1 MACAARK
8 CRGEWGRLGTGAR
21 TRIGG
26 RPWSSMVVIGGEP
39 GMLLSANSV
48 SSLTGARWREPLRL
62 WVEPLLGVPVSEW
75 RPRRA
80 ESDKTEGEAEVDAV
94 VDVEVVEF

>member
-1 MACAARK
+1 
-8 CRGEWGRLGTGAR
+8 
-21 TRIGG
+21 
-26 RPWSSMVVIGGEP
+26 
-39 GMLLSANSV
+39 MLLSANSV

-75 RPRRA
+75 RRRA
-80 ESDKTEGEAEVDAV
+80 ESDTTEGGAEVDAV